1 MESVSSRHGL
11 LLNMCFFRWHLNTD
25 TTIGKRW
32 LLGKLLSH
40 TRGFLSRM
48 EYECQNKKKKI
59 WGVLLDPSDSSI
71 SFIQP
76 LFVVSITVLRCLFR
90 SLLCHACLNLHYIL
104 TSAERRDFSNPIAFL
119 ELLFDKSNQS
129 QSSFLDCWPM
139 VSGCWAE

>member
-1 MESVSSRHGL
+1 M
-11 LLNMCFFRWHLNTD
+11 
-25 TTIGKRW
+25 
-32 LLGKLLSH
+32 
-40 TRGFLSRM
+40 
-48 EYECQNKKKKI
+48 
-59 WGVLLDPSDSSI
+59 LDPSDSSI

-139 VSGCWAE
+139 VSGCWVEKKCTKHFIGFLFLNWGQLIQISYCQIYLEKLPVCNFKSRTSRLSTFTQATYCT